1 MDMIEWGD
9 LFFSF
14 FYHGESVTVGI
25 LLVSSRVTARM
36 IARVRVYP
44 TTYKLDIPKTYD
56 LVKADSPDAL
66 TTLEWNLFKEPH
78 YNKPNIS
85 LKIESR

>member
-1 MDMIEWGD
+1 
-9 LFFSF
+9 
-14 FYHGESVTVGI
+14 
-25 LLVSSRVTARM
+25 M

-56 LVKADSPDAL
+56 LVKADSPDVL